1 MIELI
6 GKGSYGY
13 VARGKC
19 NKSGKEVALKVIHTE
34 TTTEYDMIKIL
45 REIQLMRKMNEVC
58 LSYYK

>member
-1 MIELI
+1 MIEVI

-19 NKSGKEVALKVIHTE
+19 HKSGKEVALKVIHSE

-45 REIQLMRKMNEVC
+45 REIQLMRKMNQLC
-58 LSYYK
+58 HRYYK

>member
-19 NKSGKEVALKVIHTE
+19 IKTGQEVALKVIHSE
-34 TTTEYDMIKIL
+34 TTTEYDMIKVL
-45 REIQLMRKMNEVC
+45 REI
-58 LSYYK
+58 